1 MCLSLSVSWAVKAL
15 LREQIILVSSTWLW
29 FWLESCVRHLLRIMI
44 IIKNNNSSIVF
55 GVRQSVM
62 PLSQAS
68 TSVGFVV
75 HAMLAR
81 WGEETDTDLCGV

>member
-15 LREQIILVSSTWLW
+15 LREQMILVSSTWLW
-29 FWLESCVRHLLRIMI
+29 FWLESFVRNLLSVMI

-62 PLSQAS
+62 PLSQTS
-68 TSVGFVV
+68 TSSVGFVV
-75 HAMLAR
+75 HGMLAR
-81 WGEETDTDLCGV
+81 WSEETDTDL